1 MRSEDMNE
9 FEQRENSHKEEKNGE
24 SRKYKSGT
32 HSHRSSHHSS
42 SRSNKTK
49 KKKKAKEIDITDQR
63 AIYEAKKKKRV
74 KKSKAE
80 LKREKKMILKMI
92 GFMIIAIPIFIII
105 VNFLDKSLR
114 GLAD

>member
-1 MRSEDMNE
+1 MRTEDMNE
-9 FEQRENSHKEEKNGE
+9 FEQNENSHKEEKNGE
-24 SRKYKSGT
+24 SRRHHSGT
-32 HSHRSSHHSS
+32 HRHRSSHRSSSHSD
-42 SRSNKTK
+42 KTK
-49 KKKKAKEIDITDQR
+49 RKKKTKEIDITDQR

-80 LKREKKMILKMI
+80 LRREKKMILKMI
-92 GFMIIAIPIFIII
+92 GFMIIAIPILIII